1 MDQLPLTY
9 LRRNITLLP
18 QDTLVLHD
26 TIEQNIACGRTDT
39 TLRDIEEAARAADA
53 HDFIRALP
61 DGYNTVV
68 SPGTSRLSG
77 GQLQRIAIA
86 RAMVRD
92 APVLLLDEPT
102 TGLDALAAQRILGPL
117 RRLAEGRTTIVITH
131 DLALATD
138 ADRILVLDEGRLVES
153 GTHTQLLDRSGLYA
167 TLFDAKPSRRNG
179 TVNAYAKHARP
190 SGIHWR

>member
-1 MDQLPLTY
+1 
-9 LRRNITLLP
+9 
-18 QDTLVLHD
+18 
-26 TIEQNIACGRTDT
+26 
-39 TLRDIEEAARAADA
+39 
-53 HDFIRALP
+53 
-61 DGYNTVV
+61 
-68 SPGTSRLSG
+68 
-77 GQLQRIAIA
+77 
-86 RAMVRD
+86 MVRD